1 VNIALW
7 AAQVLLAAAFLLTVT
22 MRLTQPRE
30 KLVQTQPW
38 VNDFS
43 ATQVAA
49 VSALEFLAALGL
61 ILPAVTHIA
70 TFLVPLAAVGIILLM
85 IGAMAVNMRMS
96 LTRGIVT
103 NVIFIALA
111 AFVAWGRFG
120 PYRF

>member
-1 VNIALW
+1 MNIALW